1 MRLIEIGAGGTVRA
15 RFGVPRARLKRAFA
29 GGTRFAGPEP
39 VERGEHLEQA
49 LE

>member
-1 MRLIEIGAGGTVRA
+1 MRLIEIGASR
-15 RFGVPRARLKRAFA
+15 RL
-29 GGTRFAGPEP
+29 AGPEP